1 MQGIVDLRVWP
12 EVEADGNFPTTTPG
26 KVRDNGKEQ
35 MQRLAK
41 LAKKH
46 RNGHI
51 SKVYILLNIIFRIK
65 MFLNLGGLVG

>member
-1 MQGIVDLRVWP
+1 MV
-12 EVEADGNFPTTTPG
+12 ADGNFPTTTPG
-26 KVRDNGKEQ
+26 KAKDQGKEQ

-51 SKVYILLNIIFRIK
+51 TKVRIEDWPPNTNLFIFFVTILFRLI
-65 MFLNLGGLVG
+65 G

>member
-1 MQGIVDLRVWP
+1 MLDLRVWP
-12 EVEADGNFPTTTPG
+12 NKVADGNSPTTTPG
-26 KVRDNGKEQ
+26 KATDSGKEQ

-51 SKVYILLNIIFRIK
+51 TKVL
-65 MFLNLGGLVG
+65 

>member
-1 MQGIVDLRVWP
+1 MWP
-12 EVEADGNFPTTTPG
+12 GVEADGNYPTTTPG

-41 LAKKH
+41 LTKKH

-51 SKVYILLNIIFRIK
+51 SKVITALILIQ
-65 MFLNLGGLVG
+65 